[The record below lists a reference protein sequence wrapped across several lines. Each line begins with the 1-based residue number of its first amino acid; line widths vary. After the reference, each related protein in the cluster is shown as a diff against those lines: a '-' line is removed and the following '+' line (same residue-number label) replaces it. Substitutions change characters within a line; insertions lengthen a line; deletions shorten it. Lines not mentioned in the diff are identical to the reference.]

1 MPNQE
6 IPYKIYLEEKE
17 MPRQWYNV
25 RADMTNKPAP
35 LLNPATLKPM
45 TAEELGAVFCDE
57 LVQQELNDTDAWI
70 DIPEEEKTI
79 SLLLAPW
86 EEVEVQLQIQKTIHA
101 PVEKGTCVGAVEYR
115 LGSMILKRIPV
126 VTEESVQ
133 RVDFLWCLRNVW
145 SKYLGNV
152 GIFEK

>member
-1 MPNQE
+1 MQYGLDHYETRDVWEE
-6 IPYKIYLEEKE
+6 ISPD
-17 MPRQWYNV
+17 PV
-25 RADMTNKPAP
+25 
-35 LLNPATLKPM
+35 
-45 TAEELGAVFCDE
+45 
-57 LVQQELNDTDAWI
+57 LVLQGIPETGNLTDKVTVKTGL

-86 EEVEVQLQIQKTIHA
+86 EEVKVQTKIQKTIHA

-115 LGSMILKRIPV
+115 LGGMIVKRVPV
-126 VTEESVQ
+126 VAMETVEK
-133 RVDFLWCLRNVW
+133 VDFLWCLREVW